1 MGASLPRLARGR
13 GEARRAL
20 ARTAS
25 TIALDRIPF
34 EERQWAARIEAR
46 RRELYS
52 RDERARPFQD
62 NLPHTVAQASRWTPI
77 PPVWGVFLMRLVR
90 QLRPQSCLELGT
102 GIGISAG
109 YEAAALELNGVGRL
123 LTLDGSAEWAA
134 VAEEGLSSL
143 GLGRVEFS
151 VGPIAGTLPDAV
163 ERSAPIDY
171 AFVDA
176 EHTEEATV
184 GYFESIVP
192 HMSPQAVMVFDDI
205 PWSREL
211 WRAWRRIADDER
223 VSAAFALG
231 RMGVA
236 VISRGPT

>member
-1 MGASLPRLARGR
+1 
-13 GEARRAL
+13 
-20 ARTAS
+20 
-25 TIALDRIPF
+25 
-34 EERQWAARIEAR
+34 
-46 RRELYS
+46 
-52 RDERARPFQD
+52 
-62 NLPHTVAQASRWTPI
+62 
-77 PPVWGVFLMRLVR
+77 
-90 QLRPQSCLELGT
+90 
-102 GIGISAG
+102 
-109 YEAAALELNGVGRL
+109 
-123 LTLDGSAEWAA
+123 
-134 VAEEGLSSL
+134 
-143 GLGRVEFS
+143 
-151 VGPIAGTLPDAV
+151 VGPIVGTLPDAV